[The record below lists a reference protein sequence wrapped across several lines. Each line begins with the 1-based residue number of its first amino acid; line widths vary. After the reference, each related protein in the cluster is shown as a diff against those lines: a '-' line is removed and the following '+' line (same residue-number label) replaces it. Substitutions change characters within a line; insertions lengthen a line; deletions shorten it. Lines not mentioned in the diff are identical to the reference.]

1 MTGKIIGTGSYLPEL
16 VWDNHKLTEW
26 LDTNDEWIRE
36 RTGIAQR
43 HISKEMGVSGM
54 ALEAAKKAME
64 DADKAG
70 LGAEDLDAIF
80 VCSVTP
86 DIMVPSIAC
95 EIQKELGAVNA
106 FAYDINAACSGFVF
120 AYNMAVAYMETG
132 MIENALIIGS
142 EQLSSML
149 DWNDRSSCILFG
161 DGAGAVVVTA
171 CEQKGAA
178 VMHSDGASG
187 EALQCMTGGKLSME
201 GQKVFRFALK
211 RVPEV
216 VEEILVKMEM
226 EKDKKFPA
234 YFYEFAELYL
244 NTPDEERWGLE
255 DKLHGFYYNHAMKS
269 GNPFVS
275 AWFEL
280 NLDVNNILAA
290 MTARKYKMDVAKV
303 PVGENLVAEAL
314 RSSNARDFG
323 LADDLEYF
331 EQLVRINDTVDL
343 VEREKK
349 IDLLKWNWMEDN
361 TFFNYFTIE
370 KIFVF
375 LMKLE
380 MIERWVSLD
389 KDKGN
394 ELFRQL
400 IDQLKDE
407 VQIPQEFRK

>member
-1 MTGKIIGTGSYLPEL
+1 MTNYYCLVTGLPEL
-16 VWDNHKLTEW
+16 
-26 LDTNDEWIRE
+26 
-36 RTGIAQR
+36 
-43 HISKEMGVSGM
+43 S
-54 ALEAAKKAME
+54 LE
-64 DADKAG
+64 D
-70 LGAEDLDAIF
+70 
-80 VCSVTP
+80 
-86 DIMVPSIAC
+86 
-95 EIQKELGAVNA
+95 
-106 FAYDINAACSGFVF
+106 
-120 AYNMAVAYMETG
+120 
-132 MIENALIIGS
+132 
-142 EQLSSML
+142 
-149 DWNDRSSCILFG
+149 
-161 DGAGAVVVTA
+161 
-171 CEQKGAA
+171 
-178 VMHSDGASG
+178 
-187 EALQCMTGGKLSME
+187 GKLSYTVANFKTE
-201 GQKVFRFALK
+201 IYSELSKADKKLVDLFYLK
-211 RVPEV
+211 FDNRNLLTLLKDKEASVDTSLGNYSADELLSV
-216 VEEILVKMEM
+216 IASIKEETAP
-226 EKDKKFPA
+226 DKKFPA

-290 MTARKYKMDVAKV
+290 MTARKYKMDVARV

-331 EQLVRINDTVDL
+331 EQLVRINDTIDL

-389 KDKGN
+389 KEKGN

>member
-1 MTGKIIGTGSYLPEL
+1 MTNYYCLVTGLPEL
-16 VWDNHKLTEW
+16 
-26 LDTNDEWIRE
+26 
-36 RTGIAQR
+36 
-43 HISKEMGVSGM
+43 S
-54 ALEAAKKAME
+54 LE
-64 DADKAG
+64 D
-70 LGAEDLDAIF
+70 
-80 VCSVTP
+80 
-86 DIMVPSIAC
+86 
-95 EIQKELGAVNA
+95 
-106 FAYDINAACSGFVF
+106 
-120 AYNMAVAYMETG
+120 
-132 MIENALIIGS
+132 
-142 EQLSSML
+142 
-149 DWNDRSSCILFG
+149 
-161 DGAGAVVVTA
+161 
-171 CEQKGAA
+171 
-178 VMHSDGASG
+178 
-187 EALQCMTGGKLSME
+187 GKLSYTVANFKTE
-201 GQKVFRFALK
+201 IYPELSKADKKLVDLFYLK
-211 RVPEV
+211 FDNRNLLTLLKDKEASVDTLLGNYSADELLSV
-216 VEEILVKMEM
+216 IASIKEETAP
-226 EKDKKFPA
+226 DKKFPA

-290 MTARKYKMDVAKV
+290 MTARKYKMDVARV
-303 PVGENLVAEAL
+303 PVGENFVAEAL

-331 EQLVRINDTVDL
+331 EQLVRINDTIDL

-389 KDKGN
+389 KEKGN

>member
-1 MTGKIIGTGSYLPEL
+1 MTNYYCLVTGLPEL
-16 VWDNHKLTEW
+16 
-26 LDTNDEWIRE
+26 
-36 RTGIAQR
+36 
-43 HISKEMGVSGM
+43 S
-54 ALEAAKKAME
+54 LE
-64 DADKAG
+64 D
-70 LGAEDLDAIF
+70 
-80 VCSVTP
+80 
-86 DIMVPSIAC
+86 
-95 EIQKELGAVNA
+95 
-106 FAYDINAACSGFVF
+106 
-120 AYNMAVAYMETG
+120 
-132 MIENALIIGS
+132 
-142 EQLSSML
+142 
-149 DWNDRSSCILFG
+149 
-161 DGAGAVVVTA
+161 
-171 CEQKGAA
+171 
-178 VMHSDGASG
+178 
-187 EALQCMTGGKLSME
+187 GKLSYTVANFKTE
-201 GQKVFRFALK
+201 IYPELSKTDKKLVDLFYLK
-211 RVPEV
+211 FDNRNLLTLLKDKEASVDTSLGNYSADELLSV
-216 VEEILVKMEM
+216 IASIKEETAP
-226 EKDKKFPA
+226 DKKFPA

-389 KDKGN
+389 KEKGN

>member
-1 MTGKIIGTGSYLPEL
+1 MTNYYCLVTGLPEL
-16 VWDNHKLTEW
+16 
-26 LDTNDEWIRE
+26 
-36 RTGIAQR
+36 
-43 HISKEMGVSGM
+43 S
-54 ALEAAKKAME
+54 LE
-64 DADKAG
+64 D
-70 LGAEDLDAIF
+70 
-80 VCSVTP
+80 
-86 DIMVPSIAC
+86 
-95 EIQKELGAVNA
+95 
-106 FAYDINAACSGFVF
+106 
-120 AYNMAVAYMETG
+120 
-132 MIENALIIGS
+132 
-142 EQLSSML
+142 
-149 DWNDRSSCILFG
+149 
-161 DGAGAVVVTA
+161 
-171 CEQKGAA
+171 
-178 VMHSDGASG
+178 
-187 EALQCMTGGKLSME
+187 GKLSYTVANFKTE
-201 GQKVFRFALK
+201 IYPELSKADKKLVDLFYLK
-211 RVPEV
+211 FDNRNLLTLLKDKEASVDTSLGNYSADELLSV
-216 VEEILVKMEM
+216 IAFFKEETAP
-226 EKDKKFPA
+226 DKKFPA

-244 NTPDEERWGLE
+244 NTPDDERWGLE
-255 DKLHGFYYNHAMKS
+255 DKLHGFYYNHAMKC

-290 MTARKYKMDVAKV
+290 MTARKYKMEVAKV

-389 KDKGN
+389 KEKGN

>member
-1 MTGKIIGTGSYLPEL
+1 MTNYYCLVTGLPEL
-16 VWDNHKLTEW
+16 
-26 LDTNDEWIRE
+26 
-36 RTGIAQR
+36 
-43 HISKEMGVSGM
+43 S
-54 ALEAAKKAME
+54 LE
-64 DADKAG
+64 D
-70 LGAEDLDAIF
+70 
-80 VCSVTP
+80 
-86 DIMVPSIAC
+86 
-95 EIQKELGAVNA
+95 
-106 FAYDINAACSGFVF
+106 
-120 AYNMAVAYMETG
+120 
-132 MIENALIIGS
+132 
-142 EQLSSML
+142 
-149 DWNDRSSCILFG
+149 
-161 DGAGAVVVTA
+161 
-171 CEQKGAA
+171 
-178 VMHSDGASG
+178 
-187 EALQCMTGGKLSME
+187 GKLSYTVANFKTE
-201 GQKVFRFALK
+201 IYPELSKADKKLVDLFYLK
-211 RVPEV
+211 FDNRNLLTLLKDKEASVDTSLGNYSADELLSV
-216 VEEILVKMEM
+216 IASIKEETAP
-226 EKDKKFPA
+226 DKKFPA

-280 NLDVNNILAA
+280 NLDVNNILAS

-380 MIERWVSLD
+380 MIERWISLD
-389 KDKGN
+389 KEKGN

>member
-1 MTGKIIGTGSYLPEL
+1 MTNYYCLVTGLPEL
-16 VWDNHKLTEW
+16 
-26 LDTNDEWIRE
+26 
-36 RTGIAQR
+36 
-43 HISKEMGVSGM
+43 S
-54 ALEAAKKAME
+54 LE
-64 DADKAG
+64 D
-70 LGAEDLDAIF
+70 
-80 VCSVTP
+80 
-86 DIMVPSIAC
+86 
-95 EIQKELGAVNA
+95 
-106 FAYDINAACSGFVF
+106 
-120 AYNMAVAYMETG
+120 
-132 MIENALIIGS
+132 
-142 EQLSSML
+142 
-149 DWNDRSSCILFG
+149 
-161 DGAGAVVVTA
+161 
-171 CEQKGAA
+171 
-178 VMHSDGASG
+178 
-187 EALQCMTGGKLSME
+187 GKLSYTVANFKTE
-201 GQKVFRFALK
+201 IYPELSKADKKLVDLFYLK
-211 RVPEV
+211 FDNRNLLTLLKDKEASVDTSLGNYSADELLSV
-216 VEEILVKMEM
+216 IASIKEETAP
-226 EKDKKFPA
+226 DKKFPA

-290 MTARKYKMDVAKV
+290 MTARKYKMDVARV

-389 KDKGN
+389 KEKGN

-407 VQIPQEFRK
+407 VQIPHEFRK